1 MQILMKWLEN
11 DNFHTTD
18 TEQAYITAWATDRAN
33 MIHLSC
39 LGSTYYYLIMLQAVE
54 MLAAKS

>member
-1 MQILMKWLEN
+1 MKWLEN

-18 TEQAYITAWATDRAN
+18 TEQVYITAWATDRAN